1 MLPAPDAKVSYLD
14 DAYRVSRDIRQDAR
28 RIIQY
33 LFLGYSKESRTH
45 RLFGARGERRQR
57 KSSQP

>member
-28 RIIQY
+28 RIIQKKAE
-33 LFLGYSKESRTH
+33 LIDFLEQEEREDKENH
-45 RLFGARGERRQR
+45 LNPDKNIEY
-57 KSSQP
+57 